1 MHVRFVLSRNT
12 LLVTLFQVADGVVN
26 SFNLCSLD
34 LAELVVGWIW
44 GEKDMFVIAAKQD
57 ERLYYDICCFPVD
70 LSRNAWLECFESRGV
85 KTMVMFKTDRP
96 LPLAR
101 TCSKYLMLCLSE
113 SSERHSSGGSG
124 NALENAGARGV
135 DEAKGAVTAFI
146 TARARVQASSSS
158 EMTMTSARLR
168 LGARAPAAAG
178 SAKGA
183 GGAEGGG
190 GAKGAGSADGAGGGS
205 GGRARAG

>member
-1 MHVRFVLSRNT
+1 MYRRMRRIASEPENLVRSMNERKVSSKTHGTQIVGAVKISAFLDSRKRMHVRFVLSRNT

-85 KTMVMFKTDRP
+85 KTMVMFKKDRP

-135 DEAKGAVTAFI
+135 D
-146 TARARVQASSSS
+146 
-158 EMTMTSARLR
+158 
-168 LGARAPAAAG
+168 
-178 SAKGA
+178 
-183 GGAEGGG
+183 
-190 GAKGAGSADGAGGGS
+190 
-205 GGRARAG
+205 